1 MARWKKP
8 KQRRAPR
15 AEPTLAERCR
25 DADPR
30 ELVVCDRCGLVQPF
44 RTAELGEELAP
55 CVGPLGLPC
64 ASETATFL
72 DDLEARA

>member
-8 KQRRAPR
+8 KQRAPR

-30 ELVVCDRCGLVQPF
+30 ELIVCDRCGLVQPF
-44 RTAELGEELAP
+44 RTAGPGEELAP

-64 ASETATFL
+64 DGTTATFL
-72 DDLEARA
+72 DDEQARAA